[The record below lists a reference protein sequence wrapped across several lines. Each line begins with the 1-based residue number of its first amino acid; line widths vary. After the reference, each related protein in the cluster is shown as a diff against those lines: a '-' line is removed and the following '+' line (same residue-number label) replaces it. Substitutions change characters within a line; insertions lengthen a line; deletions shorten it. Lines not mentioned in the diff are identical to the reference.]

1 MRNNPLE
8 LHAVPAFPIIAI
20 VRNPFR
26 LPKALSRVP
35 RGSHCGGRN
44 SWIFN
49 ADRVFGNHTARSFP
63 YTTAY
68 GKGTVAGVRECDRRK
83 TLVTYSPG

>member
-35 RGSHCGGRN
+35 RGSHLWRPKLLDFQCG
-44 SWIFN
+44 S
-49 ADRVFGNHTARSFP
+49 SF
-63 YTTAY
+63 
-68 GKGTVAGVRECDRRK
+68 R
-83 TLVTYSPG
+83 